1 MYYKQL
7 TEGKHMENYEAK
19 LEIKID
25 DADQIESIESKIEQ
39 VLDTL
44 SNQIGFDV
52 RVGSFKKGAN

>member
-1 MYYKQL
+1 
-7 TEGKHMENYEAK
+7 MENYEAK

-25 DADQIESIESKIEQ
+25 DADQIENIESKIEQ

-52 RVGSFKKGAN
+52 RVGSFKKGANS